1 MKKTIVILLMFA
13 IALSFLCV
21 NVFASWYYYYSSDID
36 SFVKDCRTVFQGEK
50 VKYLNINEGETQ
62 IIIPIAKSENLT
74 LVTIMEFYGDSI
86 ECTYKSSE
94 KSAWDVS
101 FLRSK
106 EAWERCANDYARRK
120 GYELIDDS
128 IIHVKSTYGDH
139 WLIPYGDY
147 AINVDVPQN
156 VVISDLE
163 ELNELFELHIYD
175 LASDKVYDTNQ
186 FYVPD
191 GASVEIPDLS
201 APSNDITP
209 PVTTPDTTPD
219 TTPPVDDTPDAP
231 MNDKTPSWKV
241 PLIIGSCAAV
251 VAVAALGTVVVV
263 KKKKSK

>member
-1 MKKTIVILLMFA
+1 MKKTIVILLTFA
-13 IALSFLCV
+13 IALSFLSV

-36 SFVKDCRTVFQGEK
+36 SFVKDFRTVFQGEK

-74 LVTIMEFYGDSI
+74 LVTIVEFYGDSI

-128 IIHVKSTYGDH
+128 IIHVKSTYGDD
-139 WLIPYGDY
+139 WLFLYGDY
-147 AINVDVPQN
+147 AINVRVPRN
-156 VVISDLE
+156 VVISDPE

-201 APSNDITP
+201 TMSNEVEP
-209 PVTTPDTTPD
+209 PDTDPD
-219 TTPPVDDTPDAP
+219 PTPPVDETPDEP
-231 MNDKTPSWKV
+231 VDDKTPSWKA
-241 PLIIGSCAAV
+241 PLNVGSCAAA
-251 VAVAALGTVVVV
+251 VAVAALGTLVVV